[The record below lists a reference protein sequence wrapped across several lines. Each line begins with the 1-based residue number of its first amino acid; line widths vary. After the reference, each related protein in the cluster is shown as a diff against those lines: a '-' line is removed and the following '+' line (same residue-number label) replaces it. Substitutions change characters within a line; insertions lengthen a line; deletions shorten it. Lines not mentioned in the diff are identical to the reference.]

1 MFFSFRLLG
10 REIPLYGLCIVIG
23 GAIASLIA
31 ARIFQKQGWPVDDLI
46 LSETLGIAG
55 AFLGAKLLFLA
66 VSWKQID
73 WSYIRDLETFNNFMS
88 TGFVFYGG
96 LIGAAAGLFFTW
108 KVWKIPVI
116 RYLDKI
122 AFCIPLGHG
131 FGRIGCF
138 CGGCCYG
145 IPWTGPLHI
154 IFPES
159 NPYTLSGVPLF
170 PVQLLEAAVLF
181 LISFTLY
188 LAYRQNRKHLF
199 ADYILL
205 YAPSRFLIEFLR
217 YDDAERGFW
226 GILSTSQWVSI
237 LLFAA
242 ALLYLTIIYKE
253 GDHYGSSIRRT

>member
-1 MFFSFRLLG
+1 MFFSFHLLG

-159 NPYTLSGVPLF
+159 NPYTLSGVPLRM
-170 PVQLLEAAVLF
+170 P
-181 LISFTLY
+181 TMP
-188 LAYRQNRKHLF
+188 
-199 ADYILL
+199 
-205 YAPSRFLIEFLR
+205 PSGLP
-217 YDDAERGFW
+217 
-226 GILSTSQWVSI
+226 
-237 LLFAA
+237 
-242 ALLYLTIIYKE
+242 
-253 GDHYGSSIRRT
+253 